1 MPDKDK
7 HFADNAGILKKIK
20 SVLGL
25 NIGTMLFGALF
36 LYMLFSVVLYLT
48 SSNIESYLVIAGPLS
63 RNEPIRDLRYGQRK
77 YIRQRQ
83 GDMSVIMPGKV
94 ARLMPT
100 AWYMV
105 SEFTEDRIVC

>member
-25 NIGTMLFGALF
+25 NIGTM
-36 LYMLFSVVLYLT
+36 
-48 SSNIESYLVIAGPLS
+48 
-63 RNEPIRDLRYGQRK
+63 
-77 YIRQRQ
+77 

-105 SEFTEDRIVC
+105 SAVHRRQNRLLN

>member
-36 LYMLFSVVLYLT
+36 PTLNHIWSLPDLFP
-48 SSNIESYLVIAGPLS
+48 EMK
-63 RNEPIRDLRYGQRK
+63 PIRDLRYGQRK

-105 SEFTEDRIVC
+105 SAVHRRQNRLLN